1 MLTSTQN
8 PAPSALPGPL
18 LLPLELP
25 SLQNLLQGV
34 MITDSASP
42 SGGCWPYL
50 ASSALKSV
58 SSGQGM
64 TLCLLTNGDS
74 TLGTGFLPEKGGRGC
89 PASSPAPRQ
98 HSTVNTD
105 PCEGKLVPS
114 IYSELKN
121 DQTLAN
127 QNSG

>member
-1 MLTSTQN
+1 MLTSNQN
-8 PAPSALPGPL
+8 PAPSALPAPL
-18 LLPLELP
+18 LLPVEP
-25 SLQNLLQGV
+25 PAPQNLLQGV
-34 MITDSASP
+34 MIIDSASL

-50 ASSALKSV
+50 ASSALKSI
-58 SSGQGM
+58 SNGQGM

-74 TLGTGFLPEKGGRGC
+74 TPGTGLLPEKGGSGC
-89 PASSPAPRQ
+89 PASSQAPRQ

-114 IYSELKN
+114 IYSQLKN

-127 QNSG
+127 QNLG